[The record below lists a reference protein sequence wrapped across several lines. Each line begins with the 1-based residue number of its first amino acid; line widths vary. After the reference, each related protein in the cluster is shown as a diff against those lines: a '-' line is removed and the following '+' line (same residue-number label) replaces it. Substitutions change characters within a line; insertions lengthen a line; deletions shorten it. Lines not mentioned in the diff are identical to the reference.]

1 MCFLMKRFLMRQ
13 CAHKMMSISCIF
25 HKCFIR
31 EIRKTYTVDCVF
43 PKLSH
48 GIIGVFLSIH
58 DQVPSFFPHDF

>member
-1 MCFLMKRFLMRQ
+1 VLSHEKIFNEAMCTQDDVYFL
-13 CAHKMMSISCIF
+13 HF